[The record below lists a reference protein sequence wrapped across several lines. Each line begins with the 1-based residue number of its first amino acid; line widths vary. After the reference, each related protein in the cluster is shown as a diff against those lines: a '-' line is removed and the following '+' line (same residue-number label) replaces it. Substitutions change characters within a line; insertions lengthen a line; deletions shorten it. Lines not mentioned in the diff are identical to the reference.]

1 MWNQIKK
8 YQKRFSAKKLLAQL
22 PKFVKSL
29 GLKTVYT
36 VLLLWNAYSR
46 DETPTWAKN
55 VILGALGYLVS
66 PIDGIPDVTPF
77 LGMTDDIGILSFGLV
92 NIACY
97 INKEIRDKSKDQLK
111 SWFGNFEESDLSEID
126 AKL

>member
-1 MWNQIKK
+1 MWKQIKK
-8 YQKRFSAKKLLAQL
+8 YRKEFNVKKLFAKF
-22 PKFVKSL
+22 PKYVKSL

-46 DETPTWAKN
+46 DETPIWAKN
-55 VILGALGYLVS
+55 VILGALGYLLS

-77 LGMTDDIGILSFGLV
+77 LGLTDDIGILSFGLV

-97 INKEIRDKSKDQLK
+97 INTEIREKSKVQLK
-111 SWFGNFEESDLSEID
+111 SWFGNFEDSDLSEID